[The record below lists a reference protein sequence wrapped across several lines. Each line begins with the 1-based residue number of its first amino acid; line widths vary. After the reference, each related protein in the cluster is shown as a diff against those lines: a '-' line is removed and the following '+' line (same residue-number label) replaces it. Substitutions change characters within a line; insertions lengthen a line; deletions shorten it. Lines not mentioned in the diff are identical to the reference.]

1 MPLIQSNMKRIKF
14 FMNVA
19 SHYRA
24 PLWSMLLNCSEWETH
39 FFYGDN
45 KIGIKS
51 IDFESNQ
58 FSSKKENL
66 HKVKNY
72 WKGEIIIWQK
82 GIIRE
87 CLRSKFDIAVIV
99 GEISRMSNWISA
111 IICKIRGIKIII
123 WAHGMYGNEKGLR
136 LISKKAFFHLAD
148 NLMVYERRS
157 KVLLVELG
165 FSTDKIHVIFNS
177 LDYDTQKL
185 LRYKFSNLQKK
196 ELFPY
201 LKDASLPILIFIGR
215 LTKVKKLDLLL
226 EAVNLINHNTAKVN
240 LVIIGDGPERE
251 ILEKMGIDG
260 IKDGWLSFTGECY
273 DEDIISMKLSM
284 SDLCVSP
291 GNVGLT
297 AIHSLS
303 YGTPVCTHNNMS
315 NQMPE
320 AGAIIDGYN
329 GFFFIEDDVID
340 LKNKIERWI
349 NNVDRDMVRIN
360 SYEVIDKYY
369 NPHYQVNVIK
379 RIVNGEDP
387 EL

>member
-51 IDFESNQ
+51 IDFESNR

-87 CLRSKFDIAVIV
+87 CLKSKFDIAVIV

-320 AGAIIDGYN
+320 AGAIIDGFN
-329 GFFFIEDDVID
+329 GFFFEEGNVTD
-340 LKNKIERWI
+340 LKNKIEGWV
-349 NNVDRDMVRIN
+349 NNVDRDSIRVN
-360 SYEVIDKYY
+360 SYQIIDKYY
-369 NPHYQVNVIK
+369 NPHYQLNVLNRIIK
-379 RIVNGEDP
+379 GEKP
-387 EL
+387 EI

>member
-51 IDFESNQ
+51 IDFDSNQ
-58 FSSKKENL
+58 FSSKKDKL

-82 GIIRE
+82 GIIKE
-87 CLRSKFDIAVIV
+87 CLKSWFDFAVVV
-99 GEISRMSNWISA
+99 GEISRMSNWIA
-111 IICKIRGIKIII
+111 AVICKIRGIKVVI
-123 WAHGMYGNEKGLR
+123 WGHGMYGNEIGLR
-136 LISKKAFFHLAD
+136 LILKKAFFGLAD
-148 NLMVYERRS
+148 NILVYERRS
-157 KVLLVELG
+157 KELLIRYG
-165 FSTDKIHVIFNS
+165 FNPEKIHVIFNS
-177 LDYDTQKL
+177 LDYDAQKL
-185 LRYKFSNLQKK
+185 LRNKFSSIKK
-196 ELFPY
+196 EDLFPY
-201 LKDASLPILIFIGR
+201 FKDANLPILIFIGR

-226 EAVNLINHNTAKVN
+226 EAVNLINLKSVKVN
-240 LVIIGDGPERE
+240 LVIIGNGPERE
-251 ILEKMGIDG
+251 SLEKIGNVG
-260 IKDGWLSFTGECY
+260 IKDGWLNFTGECY
-273 DEDIISMKLSM
+273 DEEVISMNLSM

-303 YGTPVCTHNNMS
+303 YGTPVCTHNKME

-320 AGAIIDGYN
+320 VGAIKDGFN
-329 GFFFIEDDVID
+329 GFFFIEDNVID
-340 LKNKIERWI
+340 LKNKIESWI
-349 NNVDRDMVRIN
+349 NNVDRDIVRNN
-360 SYEVIDKYY
+360 SYEEIDKYY
-369 NPHYQVNVIK
+369 NPHYQLNVIK
-379 RIVNGEDP
+379 RIVNGEIP